1 MRVVLGIASALVL
14 VSLDACGTG
23 KGNSSSAVGAGD
35 LVPSCYADAGLDDSR
50 PPATHALFVV
60 IDQTTG
66 LDDKL
71 RDTVRKTV
79 RSLIGKRGD
88 VAIYTFSALDRDHY
102 PTEVASGLVESPVD
116 NAARPSLPVR
126 RLKKLDDCLGQQL
139 DFAQTQFAGKVDAAT
154 GDASAQFSHSAIE
167 RGLAQISEA
176 VRKSSARDK
185 IVLLVSDMLEHS
197 DVTSF
202 YKQHQLRLIDPAA
215 ELDLSRR
222 AGTLGDFGGARVIV
236 VGAGSIPADSAPD
249 ASRNTPA
256 LAALHSFW
264 DSWFEAS
271 HAHLTDYGEPDLMAP
286 IIS

>member
-1 MRVVLGIASALVL
+1 MRALLAATAALATVAL
-14 VSLDACGTG
+14 SACGPDG
-23 KGNSSSAVGAGD
+23 GNSSSATGAGD
-35 LVPSCYADAGLDDSR
+35 LVPSCYASARLEDSR
-50 PPATHALFVV
+50 PPATQALFVV
-60 IDQTTG
+60 VDQTAR

-102 PTEVASGLVESPVD
+102 PTQIASGSVESAVPE
-116 NAARPSLPVR
+116 AARPSLSVR
-126 RLKKLDDCLGQQL
+126 RLKQLDDCLGEQL
-139 DFAQTQFAGKVDAAT
+139 GFAQTQFADKLDAAI

-202 YKQHQLRLIDPAA
+202 YKQHKLRLIDPAA
-215 ELDLSRR
+215 ELDRSRQ
-222 AGTLGDFGGARVIV
+222 AGTLGNFGGARVIV
-236 VGAGSIPADSAPD
+236 IGAGSIPADSAAD
-249 ASRNTPA
+249 ASRDTAA
-256 LAALHSFW
+256 LAALHQFW
-264 DSWFEAS
+264 EQWFAAS
-271 HAHLTDYGEPDLMAP
+271 SARLMEYGEPDLMAP
-286 IIS
+286 IVP